1 MQTKNV
7 KYQCKMTKNP
17 KKQLTTKSFLAKQLT
32 YQQGFTLVEVMVVI
46 VILSVFAGM
55 MTLSVGSSENRKN
68 LAFYEHLQSNINY
81 VRLLSAEQ
89 MQPYGMAIRLA
100 KDDNPTQLVV
110 VKLENAFG
118 NHNIGQNVSQ
128 ATLQNTEKNTPTW
141 VLEKSISPLDVP
153 TGVRVD
159 IQPLDRVLQDSQFLP
174 SYLQG
179 NDAPPIVW
187 FGTGEATAVQIQV
200 QKQNSNDD
208 KIYPIASPIIING
221 SGAIEQVN
229 E

>member
-1 MQTKNV
+1 
-7 KYQCKMTKNP
+7 MTK
-17 KKQLTTKSFLAKQLT
+17 KLEKQAIIRTLSTK
-32 YQQGFTLVEVMVVI
+32 QQGFTLVEVMVVI

-68 LAFYEHLQSNINY
+68 LAFYEHLQSNMNY

-89 MQPYGMAIRLA
+89 MQPYGVAIRLA

-118 NHNIGQNVSQ
+118 NHNIGQNPSQNVSQNVSQ

>member
-1 MQTKNV
+1 
-7 KYQCKMTKNP
+7 MTK
-17 KKQLTTKSFLAKQLT
+17 KLEKQAIIRTLSTK
-32 YQQGFTLVEVMVVI
+32 QQGFTLVEVMVVI

-89 MQPYGMAIRLA
+89 MQPYGVAIRLA
-100 KDDNPTQLVV
+100 KGDNPTQLVV

-118 NHNIGQNVSQ
+118 NHGIGQNPSQNVGQNVSQ